1 MYLIIESHTYS
12 NKNKANKNKANKNL
26 YFQNY
31 NKEIVMDRRSF
42 LEIGS
47 GSLAISAMSMSSTA
61 SALLNCSLHDY

>member
-1 MYLIIESHTYS
+1 VYLIIESHTYL
-12 NKNKANKNKANKNL
+12 NKNKANKNL